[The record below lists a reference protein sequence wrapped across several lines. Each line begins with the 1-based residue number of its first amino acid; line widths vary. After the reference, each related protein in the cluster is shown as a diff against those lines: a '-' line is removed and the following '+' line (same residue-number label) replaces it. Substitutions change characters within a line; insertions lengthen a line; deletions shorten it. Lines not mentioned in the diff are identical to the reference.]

1 MATIVPEDF
10 PGLKQITP
18 QIYPPPG
25 GYLQPSG
32 TQFAAWPATP
42 GFPIP
47 GTGRPVRSKMIA
59 KIVLVGAALLAI
71 TPAVATAFWP
81 ASPEQA
87 TLRDVDLNGPI
98 LGFTQSRDRIQV
110 RLASDK
116 IAKSKADYK
125 QVTVRDQDGDV
136 IAIPLKDGQTW
147 ATAQLPA
154 NIADAT
160 KLEISVE

>member
-1 MATIVPEDF
+1 
-10 PGLKQITP
+10 
-18 QIYPPPG
+18 
-25 GYLQPSG
+25 
-32 TQFAAWPATP
+32 
-42 GFPIP
+42 
-47 GTGRPVRSKMIA
+47 MIA